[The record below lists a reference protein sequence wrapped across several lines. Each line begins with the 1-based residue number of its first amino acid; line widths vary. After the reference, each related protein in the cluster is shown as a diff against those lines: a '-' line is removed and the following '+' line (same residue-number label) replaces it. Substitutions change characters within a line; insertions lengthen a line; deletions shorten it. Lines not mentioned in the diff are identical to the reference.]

1 MTDQLGTNLGA
12 MLVAVAREH
21 RSFNA
26 LWCKSQYLTYEELFS
41 RATSIAASIQ
51 LNCPVSSDDRIA
63 IFSEKE
69 APAYTGIL
77 AALLA
82 GGGYVPLNP
91 RFPLTRNRD
100 ILIESG
106 ARVVICDEK
115 HRAELPELL
124 AGAKTVELLILPD
137 SEDLAAVA
145 VRQLVGSDI
154 PSLTLDTPSIAEQRP
169 GDLAYLFFTSGSTG
183 KPKGVPI
190 THANVFAY
198 LQGIRSFCAFNSDDR
213 VLQLFDLSFDLS
225 VHDLFLTWMA
235 GACLYSA
242 PENSVLLSTRIVQE
256 FQITAWLSVP
266 STAGWLKQSKQLG
279 PGVLPSL
286 RHSFFCGEALP
297 GSVAQAWSESAS
309 NSDVY
314 NIYGPTEATVAISWF
329 RYQSSAEP
337 PSVVPLGFPL
347 PRQVLGLYTPE
358 GQRAE
363 EMGEI
368 CLSGS
373 QVMSGYWQNAELT
386 EKRFFE
392 ADGARWYRTGDLGR
406 FHPNDGFLYAG
417 RADHQVKIR
426 GYRVELQEIEHVV
439 RELAG
444 ADLVAVLPWAPE
456 PGAMPKGCIAFV
468 KDLCRHDQ
476 EVIKEARRRL
486 PEYMVPLKVVSVEN
500 MPVNTNG
507 KIDYRALSAHPIMAQ
522 KH

>member
-1 MTDQLGTNLGA
+1 

-21 RSFNA
+21 RDRNA
-26 LWCKSQYLTYEELFS
+26 LWCKGRYVTYDELFS
-41 RATSIAASIQ
+41 RAVSVAVRIQ
-51 LNCPVSSDDRIA
+51 SQCPVASNERIA

-69 APAYTGIL
+69 TPAYTGIL

-91 RFPLTRNRD
+91 RFPLSRNRD

-106 ARVVICDEK
+106 ARVLICDEK
-115 HRAELPELL
+115 HRSELAELLD
-124 AGAKTVELLILPD
+124 GASSVELVLLPD
-137 SEDLAAVA
+137 SEQPAAIATGQLLA
-145 VRQLVGSDI
+145 GDI
-154 PSLTLDTPSIAEQRP
+154 PIVSLYTQTTAETRP
-169 GDLAYLFFTSGSTG
+169 GGLAYLFFTSGSTG

-198 LQGIRSFCAFNSDDR
+198 LDGIRSFCAFDSEDR

-256 FQITAWLSVP
+256 FGITGWTSVP

-279 PGVLPSL
+279 AGVLPSL

-297 GSVAQAWSESAS
+297 GSVAQAWSEAAS

-314 NIYGPTEATVAISWF
+314 NIYGPTEATVAISSYCF
-329 RYQSSAEP
+329 KSSGIP
-337 PSVVPLGFPL
+337 PAVVPLGFPL
-347 PRQVLGLYTPE
+347 PGQALGLYTPE
-358 GQRAE
+358 GERAE
-363 EMGEI
+363 EIGEI

-373 QVMSGYWQNAELT
+373 QVMSGYWQNPELT

-406 FHPNDGFLYAG
+406 FDPEEGFLYAG

-439 RELAG
+439 RDLAG

-456 PGAMPKGCIAFV
+456 DGAMPKGCIAFV
-468 KDLCRHDQ
+468 KDFSRSEQD
-476 EVIKEARRRL
+476 VIGEARRIL
-486 PEYMVPLKVVSVEN
+486 PEYMVPLAIVSMEEL
-500 MPVNTNG
+500 PVNTNG
-507 KIDYRALSAHPIMAQ
+507 KIDYRALRAHPVMAE

>member
-1 MTDQLGTNLGA
+1 

-21 RSFNA
+21 RDRNA
-26 LWCKSQYLTYEELFS
+26 VWCKGQYVTYDELFS
-41 RATSIAASIQ
+41 RAVSIAVRIQSHCAVAS
-51 LNCPVSSDDRIA
+51 NERIA

-69 APAYTGIL
+69 TPAYTGIL

-91 RFPLTRNRD
+91 RFPLSRNRD

-106 ARVVICDEK
+106 ARVLICDEK
-115 HRAELPELL
+115 HRPELAELLGD
-124 AGAKTVELLILPD
+124 ASSVELVLLPD
-137 SEDLAAVA
+137 SDQPAAIA
-145 VRQLVGSDI
+145 TRQLLARDI
-154 PSLTLDTPSIAEQRP
+154 PNVSLDTQSTAETRP
-169 GDLAYLFFTSGSTG
+169 GGLAYLFFTSGSTG

-198 LQGIRSFCAFNSDDR
+198 LEGIRSFCAFNSDDR

-225 VHDLFLTWMA
+225 VHDLLLTWMA

-256 FQITAWLSVP
+256 FGITAWLSVP
-266 STAGWLKQSKQLG
+266 STAGWLKQSKQLLA
-279 PGVLPSL
+279 GVLPSL

-297 GSVAQAWSESAS
+297 GSVAQAWSEAAS

-314 NIYGPTEATVAISWF
+314 NIYGPTEATIAISWYPF
-329 RYQSSAEP
+329 KPSANP
-337 PSVVPLGFPL
+337 PAVVPLGFPL
-347 PRQVLGLYTPE
+347 PGQALGLYTPE
-358 GQRAE
+358 GERADE
-363 EMGEI
+363 NGEI

-373 QVMSGYWQNAELT
+373 QVMSGYWQNPELT
-386 EKRFFE
+386 EERFFE

-406 FHPNDGFLYAG
+406 FDPEEGFLYAG

-439 RELAG
+439 RDLAG

-456 PGAMPKGCIAFV
+456 EGAMPKGCIAFV
-468 KDLCRHDQ
+468 KDFSSSEQDVL
-476 EVIKEARRRL
+476 VEARRIL
-486 PEYMVPLKVVSVEN
+486 PEYMVPLAIVSIEE

-507 KIDYRALSAHPIMAQ
+507 KIDYRSLREHPVMAE